1 MFSYLQVMFINMF
14 NCYDTTAYI
23 AVPTK
28 SSSEN
33 HRSLC
38 LVLHNTV
45 IRDNLNETKLRNIV
59 KKKKKKLRNIVTK

>member
-1 MFSYLQVMFINMF
+1 MF

-38 LVLHNTV
+38 LVLHNPV
-45 IRDNLNETKLRNIV
+45 IRDNLNETKLRNIA
-59 KKKKKKLRNIVTK
+59 KKKKKKS